1 MSSSRPLFVCLVVFS
16 IFPHGFIVSGLTLP
30 PVGENGNQGIGDW
43 WIYSS
48 VPTALA
54 ASNVSETCIQ
64 HSREYLVALRDRQT
78 WAVKMY
84 ESSGRLIENLIYIEE
99 NSDVHHETGLFDGC
113 VSVQSDGIPFQGQY
127 CTVFFGLKQVDSGG
141 ISNSVENW
149 KEEEPIEKSSNF
161 LKPSVGFCLPST
173 CSARD
178 LRSAVA
184 QQVGYRVSNGKNFSI
199 VATSS
204 EDYCY
209 TQEKILAN
217 GTIDNLALIVL
228 SVFCF
233 LGIVVTVA
241 TVHHTWTN
249 NDCDDSRKP
258 FAIQLL
264 HCFSAKRNCKTL
276 LSVQEDAKDSLAC
289 LHGIRVLTIC
299 WVVLMHVGSEFTIE
313 RISYNKQTAVK
324 NSLRWEVQ
332 GLANGL
338 FAVDSFFLMSG
349 LLVAFTQMRQ
359 LDQNNGFFNIK
370 RFYFHRYIR
379 LTPVYAAVMAF
390 IATLWPRLGSGPDWH
405 FLQQMSKGVRQ
416 RWWTNMLY
424 INNYVATTELS
435 MSNPL
440 MGMIE
445 SWSLACDMQMLWI
458 SPLFIYPLWRWKKAG
473 LLWTVVCLLIS
484 LGYSAILFFIH
495 DLPASLTPL
504 GRPSQI
510 ARIDD
515 YVHNHYLDTFSRIP
529 AYLIGILLGWI
540 LHNTKNRKVYMNKY
554 LAGIGWIIATLF
566 ALAVIYGM
574 TPYLD
579 ETTVPVVNPFIRIS
593 YGAFH
598 HSAWAIAVGW
608 IIFTCT
614 HGYGGFI
621 NQFLSWKLFL
631 PFSRLSYAAYLIH
644 YNMIKAYASHL
655 RKPFYFTECVYAT
668 TYVGILVITFAIAF
682 VLSVVVEMPFL
693 NLDKFFFP
701 IKSKNQQGKKKT

>member
-16 IFPHGFIVSGLTLP
+16 IFSNGFIVSGLTFP
-30 PVGENGNQGIGDW
+30 PIGENGNQGIGDW

-54 ASNVSETCIQ
+54 TSKVSETCIQ
-64 HSREYLVALRDRQT
+64 HSREYLAALRERQP

-84 ESSGRLIENLIYIEE
+84 ESSGRMVENLIYIEG

-113 VSVQSDGIPFQGQY
+113 VSVRPDGIPFQGQY
-127 CTVFFGLKQVDSGG
+127 CTVFFGLKQVDSDG
-141 ISNSVENW
+141 NVENW
-149 KEEEPIEKSSNF
+149 KEEEPIESSSNF
-161 LKPSVGFCLPST
+161 IKPSIGFCLPST

-184 QQVGYRVSNGKNFSI
+184 QQVGYRASNGKNFSI
-199 VATSS
+199 VAISS

-217 GTIDNLALIVL
+217 GTVDKLALIVL
-228 SVFCF
+228 SVFCL
-233 LGIVVTVA
+233 LGIAVTVA
-241 TVHHTWTN
+241 TVHHTWIN
-249 NDCDDSRKP
+249 NDCDDSKKP
-258 FAIQLL
+258 MAIQLL
-264 HCFSAKRNCKTL
+264 HCFSAKRNCETL
-276 LSVQEDAKDSLAC
+276 LAIQEDAKDSLSC
-289 LHGIRVLTIC
+289 VHGIRVLTIC
-299 WVVLMHVGSEFTIE
+299 WIVLMHVGSEFTIE

-324 NSLRWEVQ
+324 NSQRWEAQ

-349 LLVAFTQMRQ
+349 LLVAFTKMRQ

-379 LTPVYAAVMAF
+379 LTPVYAAVIAF
-390 IATLWPRLGSGPDWH
+390 LAALWPRLGSGPDWY
-405 FLQQMSKGVRQ
+405 FLQRMSKGVRQ

-445 SWSLACDMQMLWI
+445 SWSLACDMQMFWI

-473 LLWTVVCLLIS
+473 LLWTVVCLFVF
-484 LGYSAILFFIH
+484 LGYSTVVFFVH
-495 DLPASLTPL
+495 DLPISLTPL
-504 GRPSQI
+504 GRPSEI
-510 ARIDD
+510 LRIDD
-515 YVHNHYLDTFSRIP
+515 YVHNHYLETFCRIP
-529 AYLIGILLGWI
+529 TYLIGILLGWI
-540 LHNTKNRKVYMNKY
+540 LHNTKNRKVSMNKCQ
-554 LAGIGWIIATLF
+554 AVTGWMIAALF

-579 ETTVPVVNPFIRIS
+579 ETTAPVINPFVRVS
-593 YGAFH
+593 YGALH
-598 HSAWAIAVGW
+598 HSAWAIAIGW
-608 IIFTCT
+608 IIFACT

-631 PFSRLSYAAYLIH
+631 PISRLSYAAYLIH
-644 YNMIKAYASHL
+644 YNIIKAYASHL

-668 TYVGILVITFAIAF
+668 TYFGILVITFAIAF

-701 IKSKNQQGKKKT
+701 IKSKTRQGKKNT

>member
-1 MSSSRPLFVCLVVFS
+1 MTCVEFLWLTY
-16 IFPHGFIVSGLTLP
+16 LTLFINLLKFP
-30 PVGENGNQGIGDW
+30 TTHGLIYGNREIDEMH
-43 WIYSS
+43 WIDSS
-48 VPTALA
+48 VPTGSATA
-54 ASNVSETCIQ
+54 NISENCRQ
-64 HSREYLVALRDRQT
+64 HTQEYLKALRSRQS

-84 ESSGRLIENLIYIEE
+84 ESSGRLIEHLLYIDGSE
-99 NSDVHHETGLFDGC
+99 NVHIESGLFDDC
-113 VSVQSDGIPFQGQY
+113 VSVRSDAIAFQGQY
-127 CTVFFGLKQVDSGG
+127 CTVFFGLKPVTNEQTKENIYDSQ
-141 ISNSVENW
+141 
-149 KEEEPIEKSSNF
+149 
-161 LKPSVGFCLPST
+161 KPAAGFCLPSS
-173 CSARD
+173 CRAKD
-178 LRSAVA
+178 LRSSIS
-184 QQVGYRVSNGKNFSI
+184 QRVGYRVIKGANFSI
-199 VATSS
+199 TVLAS
-204 EDYCY
+204 ENNCY
-209 TQEKILAN
+209 TQEKININSTTFDTVTRVVLLFLPLSRLSYGIYLTNLNVILSYGAN
-217 GTIDNLALIVL
+217 T
-228 SVFCF
+228 
-233 LGIVVTVA
+233 
-241 TVHHTWTN
+241 
-249 NDCDDSRKP
+249 RKP
-258 FAIQLL
+258 L
-264 HCFSAKRNCKTL
+264 NCKTL
-276 LSVQEDAKDSLAC
+276 LPIQEDAKDSLSC
-289 LHGIRVLTIC
+289 VHGIRVLTIC

-324 NSLRWEVQ
+324 NSLRWEAQ

-370 RFYFHRYIR
+370 RFYFHRYVR

-390 IATLWPRLGSGPDWH
+390 IAALWPRLGSGPDWH
-405 FLQQMSKGVRQ
+405 FLQRMSKGVRQ
-416 RWWTNMLY
+416 RWWTSMLY

-445 SWSLACDMQMLWI
+445 SWSLACDMQMFWI

-473 LLWTVVCLLIS
+473 LLWTVVCLFVF
-484 LGYSAILFFIH
+484 LGYSAIVFFVH

-504 GRPSQI
+504 GRPSEI

-529 AYLIGILLGWI
+529 TYLIGILLGCI
-540 LHNTKNRKVYMNKY
+540 LHNTKNRKVYMNKC
-554 LAGIGWIIATLF
+554 LAVTGWVIAVLF
-566 ALAVIYGM
+566 ALTVIYGM

-579 ETTVPVVNPFIRIS
+579 ETTVPVINPIVRVT

-598 HSAWAIAVGW
+598 HSVWAIAIGW
-608 IIFTCT
+608 IIFNCT

-644 YNMIKAYASHL
+644 YNLIKAYASHL
-655 RKPFYFTECVYAT
+655 RKPFYFTES
-668 TYVGILVITFAIAF
+668 F

-701 IKSKNQQGKKKT
+701 LKSKTVQGERRLCTHL